1 MSSDWQTVKSRTSNK
16 AGAYVPPHLRAAAAA
31 AAAATP
37 AKPKDLNLSNATCF
51 PTLGSAKA
59 ATAVTVV
66 TPTMNFKQTI
76 KDLISYEQ
84 RSEMEKERE
93 AELRRATVGFTSLK
107 RNLNTA
113 DYLRIN
119 QNIKMAYER
128 EKQIMMLIE
137 SGQMPYGG
145 VTPASF
151 ATEDTPPEDAY
162 VVLDSE
168 PIGDFEPLP
177 ESDTEY
183 EDVPVVRRVGARAR

>member
-1 MSSDWQTVKSRTSNK
+1 MSSDWQTVKSRTSSNK

-31 AAAATP
+31 TAAAA
-37 AKPKDLNLSNATCF
+37 AQLKPKDLNLSNAVSF
-51 PTLGSAKA
+51 PTLGSVRA
-59 ATAVTVV
+59 AVA
-66 TPTMNFKQTI
+66 PTMNFKQTI

-113 DYLRIN
+113 DYIRIN
-119 QNIKMAYER
+119 QNIKKAYER
-128 EKQIMMLIE
+128 EKQIEMLVE

-145 VTPASF
+145 FSAASF
-151 ATEDTPPEDAY
+151 TVEDAVPEDTY

-177 ESDTEY
+177 DSDTEF
-183 EDVPVVRRVGARAR
+183 EDVAVARRVGSRCR

>member
-1 MSSDWQTVKSRTSNK
+1 MSSDWQTVKSRSASNK

-31 AAAATP
+31 VEQS
-37 AKPKDLNLSNATCF
+37 KPKDLNLSNTASF
-51 PTLGSAKA
+51 PTLGASRS
-59 ATAVTVV
+59 TAVVA
-66 TPTMNFKQTI
+66 PTMNFKQTI

-107 RNLNTA
+107 LNLNTA

-128 EKQIMMLIE
+128 EKQIEMHIE

-145 VTPASF
+145 VTSASF
-151 ATEDTPPEDAY
+151 GMDESLPEDAY

-168 PIGDFEPLP
+168 PIGYFEPLP
-177 ESDTEY
+177 DSDTEY
-183 EDVPVVRRVGARAR
+183 EDVPVVRRVGARSR

>member
-16 AGAYVPPHLRAAAAA
+16 AGAYIPPHLRAAAAA

-37 AKPKDLNLSNATCF
+37 AKPKDLNLTNATSF
-51 PTLGSAKA
+51 PTLGSVKA
-59 ATAVTVV
+59 ATIVA
-66 TPTMNFKQTI
+66 PTMNFKQTI
-76 KDLISYEQ
+76 KDLITYEQ

-107 RNLNTA
+107 RNLTRA
-113 DYLRIN
+113 DYIRIN

-128 EKQIMMLIE
+128 EKQIEMLIE

-145 VTPASF
+145 VTAASF
-151 ATEDTPPEDAY
+151 GMDEALPEDTY

-177 ESDTEY
+177 ESDTEF
-183 EDVPVVRRVGARAR
+183 EDVPVVRRVGSRCQ

>member
-1 MSSDWQTVKSRTSNK
+1 MSSDWQTVKSRSSSNK

-31 AAAATP
+31 AAAAQP
-37 AKPKDLNLSNATCF
+37 KPKDLNLSNATSF
-51 PTLGSAKA
+51 PSLGSARA
-59 ATAVTVV
+59 AISIA
-66 TPTMNFKQTI
+66 PTMNFKQTI

-93 AELRRATVGFTSLK
+93 AEMRRATVGFTSLK
-107 RNLNTA
+107 RNLNTT

-128 EKQIMMLIE
+128 EKHIEMLIE
-137 SGQMPYGG
+137 CGQMPFGG
-145 VTPASF
+145 VSAASF
-151 ATEDTPPEDAY
+151 GMDEALPEDAY

-177 ESDTEY
+177 DSDTEF
-183 EDVPVVRRVGARAR
+183 DDIPTVRRVGSRCR